1 MTRRMKYCQ
10 EKIKTAMPIM
20 LRNAAGGQEPPAEL
34 IKCAANDFPYYWLRS
49 LEDIR
54 QGR

>member
-20 LRNAAGGQEPPAEL
+20 FRNAAGGQEPPAEL
-34 IKCAANDFPYYWLRS
+34 IKYAANDFPYYWLRS